1 MMEPKRMPL
10 VQKSETTF
18 TPYQSKAIPPMIGQ
32 MLLMMEPAL
41 PMTEKKIR
49 LSQRMEKKE
58 LE

>member
-1 MMEPKRMPL
+1 MPL